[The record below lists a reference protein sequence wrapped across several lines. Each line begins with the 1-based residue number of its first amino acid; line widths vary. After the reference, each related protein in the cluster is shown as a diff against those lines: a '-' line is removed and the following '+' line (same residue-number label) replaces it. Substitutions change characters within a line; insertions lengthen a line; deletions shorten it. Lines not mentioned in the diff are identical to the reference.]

1 MVENST
7 SEPVEVRA
15 GYLGICVL
23 LAENQGQWIC
33 SSSSERL
40 ARIVL
45 GDSSNSSQSGEID
58 DPLNLIYVTGK
69 FKADIVFEGL
79 L

>member
-1 MVENST
+1 M
-7 SEPVEVRA
+7 EVRA
-15 GYLGICVL
+15 GYLGICIL

-33 SSSSERL
+33 SRSSERL

-45 GDSSNSSQSGEID
+45 GDSSASSPSDDID
-58 DPLNLIYVTGK
+58 DPLNLIYVAGK
-69 FKADIVFEGL
+69 FKDDIVFEGL